1 MTTSFNSAALREL
14 LLTALSDDELTA
26 LTYHYFRPVAN
37 DFTTGQTRSQRVQ
50 LLVEY
55 CERKMAQE
63 PLLAQVKKINP
74 VRFAQYEQRSATL
87 DGLLNRGLDAGLEH
101 LSGRPDSLDQAVAE
115 LRGRELAMR
124 QARLRNL
131 AADAAERVRAEFG
144 GETDATG
151 ALLTDLLDQP
161 SFLLRV
167 AEIMLLNERPDM
179 AQLRAEFEP
188 RLGAERWAQSQR
200 PLLRFLQE
208 LDRGLLADEVWGP
221 TLREFRS
228 EATLASIDRTMLT
241 LHRALDQISAQM
253 TALPGGVAQ
262 AVAQR
267 LHPLD
272 MADLEKSYLRGLYAD
287 CSDVPLASGS
297 APPDA
302 AQNRRPRL
310 QRIYVDLDTTTPPAL
325 DRVYARLG
333 IAAADRTRAEGVLRK
348 AVREA
353 PDDATPGRSG
363 RGEERLTIAALR
375 AWVGERGQDEDKR
388 AKDLEEQLRVAP
400 GLLRPA
406 LADLGVLEAIG
417 QHRQLVILG
426 DPGSG
431 KSTLTRRLAAGL
443 AAVVRDDLAESERDW
458 ATALTGAFNH
468 WLLPVRIV
476 LSRWAAHLP
485 QGDRGCAD
493 DLIAECL
500 RLLKAS
506 GSLEGPRQKEHFL
519 ARLMAAPPT
528 ALLLLDGLDEVADAG
543 QRRRVLDAVQHFV
556 THYPQVPLLVT
567 CRQRPYH
574 DGEHYRLPLPA
585 VELAPLSRPA
595 VGQFLQRW
603 HDELTWAGF
612 YQPAA
617 AATAQRRLLGALDDP
632 EREEL
637 REMAGTP
644 LLLTMM
650 ARVNYE
656 RGLPESRAALYE
668 EFVRKLLWEWERTK
682 LDDQGQPTGLEILL
696 HQAGV
701 STVSLERALNELAYT
716 VHGGTDRRGAVD
728 IPRATL
734 RDALEGIHKG
744 DDAARAAW
752 AANVLKLMDDRSGLI
767 NAVEQNRLY
776 RFSHR
781 TFQEYLAARWLATG
795 DFVDNFKQKLD
806 QEQWQEAIFLALG
819 CQVSVLGRYED
830 ALEVIDELLPA
841 APNSR
846 TDWRRV
852 LVLGEAY
859 TRLLGPQ
866 RAREVKKDKLRER
879 VMTDVPARL
888 TAAMHAAGLPA
899 RQRLQAGLLLD
910 ALGVEPPGLDDF
922 VAAPGWGFA
931 IGRYPVTNKQY
942 RRFTAAG
949 GYATEN
955 EQGWWSKEGQEH
967 KRQYG
972 WTEPRF
978 WDDFRFNHDS
988 QPVVGVSWVEA
999 NAYCAWLTAH
1009 LRGQGLI
1016 SGGQALRLPTQA
1028 EWEQAARSTDGRA
1041 YPWGP
1046 TFDAARANT
1055 QKSSLR
1061 QTTPVWMYPDG
1072 QTQEGVWDIA
1082 GNVWEWTSDVHKDGR
1097 SRLRGGAWY
1106 NDATSV
1112 GAAVRLVVD
1121 PRRRYDSHGLR
1132 VVVVPVSRLGPVLI
1146 SGF

>member
-26 LTYHYFRPVAN
+26 LTYHYFPPVAN

-74 VRFAQYEQRSATL
+74 ARFAQYEQRTATL

-115 LRGRELAMR
+115 LRGRELGMR

-131 AADAAERVRAEFG
+131 AADAAERARAEFG

-325 DRVYARLG
+325 DRVYTRLG
-333 IAAADRTRAEGVLRK
+333 IAAADRAGAEGVLRK
-348 AVREA
+348 AVRETPVA
-353 PDDATPGRSG
+353 ATPGRSG

-375 AWVGERGQDEDKR
+375 AWIGERGQDEDKR
-388 AKDLEEQLRVAP
+388 AKDLEEQLGVAP

-443 AAVVRDDLAESERDW
+443 AAAARDDLPESERDW

-603 HDELTWAGF
+603 HDELTWAGL

-617 AATAQRRLLGALDDP
+617 AASAQRRLLGALDDP

-696 HQAGV
+696 RQAGV

-795 DFVDNFKQKLD
+795 DFVRKFKEKID

-819 CQVSVLGRYED
+819 YQVSVLGRYDD

-841 APNSR
+841 APNS
-846 TDWRRV
+846 TADWRRV
-852 LVLGEAY
+852 LLLGEAY

-866 RAREVKKDKLRER
+866 RAREVKEAKKKKLRER

-942 RRFTAAG
+942 RRFVTAG
-949 GYATEN
+949 GYAAQN
-955 EQGWWSKEGQEH
+955 EQKWWSEQGRKD

-978 WDDFRFNHDS
+978 WDDSRFNHDS
-988 QPVVGVSWVEA
+988 QPVVGVSWYEA
-999 NAYCAWLTAH
+999 NAYCAWLTEH

-1016 SGGQALRLPTQA
+1016 SGGQAVRLPTQA

-1055 QKSSLR
+1055 RESSL
-1061 QTTPVWMYPDG
+1061 QQSTPIWMYPDG
-1072 QTQEGVWDIA
+1072 QTPEGVWDMA
-1082 GNVWEWTSDVHKDGR
+1082 GNVWEWTDDVDKTVGPG
-1097 SRLRGGAWY
+1097 SWAAPGGAAPRAWGRLP
-1106 NDATSV
+1106 ATTPTRGTGTSTGV
-1112 GAAVRLVVD
+1112 CGW
-1121 PRRRYDSHGLR
+1121 
-1132 VVVVPVSRLGPVLI
+1132 
-1146 SGF
+1146 

>member
-115 LRGRELAMR
+115 LRGRELGMR

-333 IAAADRTRAEGVLRK
+333 IAAADRAGAEGVLRK
-348 AVREA
+348 AVRETPVA
-353 PDDATPGRSG
+353 ATPGRSG

-443 AAVVRDDLAESERDW
+443 AAAARDDLPDSERDW

-603 HDELTWAGF
+603 HDELTWAGL

-866 RAREVKKDKLRER
+866 RAREV
-879 VMTDVPARL
+879 
-888 TAAMHAAGLPA
+888 
-899 RQRLQAGLLLD
+899 
-910 ALGVEPPGLDDF
+910 
-922 VAAPGWGFA
+922 
-931 IGRYPVTNKQY
+931 
-942 RRFTAAG
+942 
-949 GYATEN
+949 
-955 EQGWWSKEGQEH
+955 
-967 KRQYG
+967 
-972 WTEPRF
+972 
-978 WDDFRFNHDS
+978 
-988 QPVVGVSWVEA
+988 
-999 NAYCAWLTAH
+999 
-1009 LRGQGLI
+1009 
-1016 SGGQALRLPTQA
+1016 
-1028 EWEQAARSTDGRA
+1028 
-1041 YPWGP
+1041 
-1046 TFDAARANT
+1046 
-1055 QKSSLR
+1055 
-1061 QTTPVWMYPDG
+1061 
-1072 QTQEGVWDIA
+1072 
-1082 GNVWEWTSDVHKDGR
+1082 
-1097 SRLRGGAWY
+1097 
-1106 NDATSV
+1106 
-1112 GAAVRLVVD
+1112 
-1121 PRRRYDSHGLR
+1121 
-1132 VVVVPVSRLGPVLI
+1132 
-1146 SGF
+1146 